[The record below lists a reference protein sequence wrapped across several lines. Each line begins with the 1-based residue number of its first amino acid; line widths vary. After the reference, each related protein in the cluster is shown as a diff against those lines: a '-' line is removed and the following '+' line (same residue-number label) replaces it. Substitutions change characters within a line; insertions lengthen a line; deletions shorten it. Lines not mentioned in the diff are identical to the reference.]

1 MLRKIMAVG
10 FVAALSVPVAWAD
23 VSGHWDFAVEIAGVG
38 GGNADVTMQEGA
50 DGVLTGT
57 YVGQLGNTD
66 FTGTAEDD
74 SFEFTLES
82 QAGAITYSGELQDD
96 GTLAGKVDL
105 GGMGEGEFTA
115 TRKE

>member
-1 MLRKIMAVG
+1 MLRKIIAVG
-10 FVAALSVPVAWAD
+10 FVAALSAPSVWAD
-23 VSGHWDFAVEIAGVG
+23 VSGSWDFAVEIAGVG

-50 DGVLTGT
+50 GGELTGT
-57 YVGQLGNTD
+57 YAGQLGNTD
-66 FTGTAEDD
+66 FTGNAEGN

-82 QAGAITYSGELQDD
+82 QAGAVTYTGELQDD
-96 GTLAGKVDL
+96 DTLSGKVDL

>member
-1 MLRKIMAVG
+1 MLRKILAVG
-10 FVAALSVPVAWAD
+10 FVAVLSVPGAWAD
-23 VSGHWDFAVEIAGVG
+23 VSGNWVFAVEIAGVG
-38 GGNADVTMQEGA
+38 GGNANVSMQEGP
-50 DGVLTGT
+50 DGALTGS
-57 YVGQLGNTD
+57 YAGQLGNTD
-66 FTGTAEDD
+66 FTGTAVDD

-96 GTLAGKVDL
+96 GTLAGKVNL